1 MKHTSNVMD
10 DEGREIIKQT
20 IIIIAASDVAASAS
34 ATAAAPP
41 VINTK
46 IKMVAKKLSFLERF

>member
-20 IIIIAASDVAASAS
+20 IIIIAASDVAASA
-34 ATAAAPP
+34 TAAAPP

>member
-20 IIIIAASDVAASAS
+20 IIIIALSAADVV
-34 ATAAAPP
+34 ATADA
-41 VINTK
+41 VINT
-46 IKMVAKKLSFLERF
+46 KMVAKK

>member
-20 IIIIAASDVAASAS
+20 IIIIAAFDVVAS
-34 ATAAAPP
+34 ATAAAAAP

>member
-20 IIIIAASDVAASAS
+20 IIIIAAFDVVAS
-34 ATAAAPP
+34 ATAAAP

>member
-20 IIIIAASDVAASAS
+20 IIIIAASDVVAS
-34 ATAAAPP
+34 ATAAAAP

>member
-1 MKHTSNVMD
+1 MD

-20 IIIIAASDVAASAS
+20 IIIIAASDVAAS

>member
-20 IIIIAASDVAASAS
+20 IIIIALSAAADVV
-34 ATAAAPP
+34 ATADA
-41 VINTK
+41 VINT
-46 IKMVAKKLSFLERF
+46 KMVAKK

>member
-20 IIIIAASDVAASAS
+20 IIIIALSAADADVV
-34 ATAAAPP
+34 ATADA
-41 VINTK
+41 VINT
-46 IKMVAKKLSFLERF
+46 KMVAKK

>member
-20 IIIIAASDVAASAS
+20 IIIIAASDVVAS
-34 ATAAAPP
+34 ATAAAAP

-46 IKMVAKKLSFLERF
+46 IKMVAKKLSFL